1 MPLKCVNEL
10 DNSTQFLPYLPKMCM
25 GSYLRFV
32 IAPVF
37 QLPLEEDC
45 TVRAKV
51 HTPDLKVVFNNE
63 CNHRMLE
70 ELLGDEA
77 TLVISPWIERDRI
90 TNRSLVGNALV
101 SAAKAQ

>member
-1 MPLKCVNEL
+1 MPLKCVDEL
-10 DNSTQFLPYLPKMCM
+10 ANSTQSLPYLPKMCM

-32 IAPVF
+32 LAPAF
-37 QLPLEEDC
+37 QLPCEEDI

-51 HTPDLKVVFNNE
+51 HTPDLRVVFNNE

-77 TLVISPWIERDRI
+77 TLVISPWNDRDRI

-101 SAAKAQ
+101 SAAKA

>member
-1 MPLKCVNEL
+1 MPLKCVDALTNL
-10 DNSTQFLPYLPKMCM
+10 AQPLPYIPTMPM

-37 QLPLEEDC
+37 QLQREEE

-51 HTPDLKVVFNNE
+51 HSQDLRVVFNNE
-63 CNHRMLE
+63 CTHRPLG
-70 ELLGDEA
+70 ELLADEA
-77 TLVISPWIERDRI
+77 ALVISPWNERDRI
-90 TNRSLVGNALV
+90 TTRSLVGNARI

>member
-1 MPLKCVNEL
+1 
-10 DNSTQFLPYLPKMCM
+10 MCM

-37 QLPLEEDC
+37 QLQREEE

-51 HTPDLKVVFNNE
+51 HSPDLRVVFNNE
-63 CNHRMLE
+63 CTHRPLG
-70 ELLGDEA
+70 ELLADEA
-77 TLVISPWIERDRI
+77 ALVISPWNERDRI
-90 TNRSLVGNALV
+90 TTRSLVGNARI